1 MSLPVSIFELVIAI
15 AALALT
21 SHFFVGNAIIFSER
35 TGRSKVF
42 TGVVVIGF
50 GTSLPELATAVFASV
65 AHHPSVGVA
74 SSLGA
79 TVINLT
85 VVAGITAVTAMP
97 KISSRTLRNEGL
109 VSAIGAGIFVAG
121 FVVLHLTFLF
131 ALIPLGVFVV
141 ATLLIV
147 RGSGVDPIYE
157 GEVPEESSS
166 KSLFVVGALCLGGLV
181 GTLLAAQVFLD
192 AALNIA
198 NFAGMSKVV
207 AGAVIVSFG
216 TALPE
221 IASAVQA
228 AIKRAPDLAIGNA
241 LGSSFFNS
249 LVAAPAAVLFDPQG
263 KLGGVSFT
271 SFFAVACSIVLYLL
285 MWSGHRLSR
294 SEGVVLLTL
303 YLVFLGYSFLG

>member
-109 VSAIGAGIFVAG
+109 VSAIGAVIFVAG

-131 ALIPLGVFVV
+131 ALIPLGVFAV

-198 NFAGMSKVV
+198 NFAGM
-207 AGAVIVSFG
+207 
-216 TALPE
+216 
-221 IASAVQA
+221 
-228 AIKRAPDLAIGNA
+228 
-241 LGSSFFNS
+241 
-249 LVAAPAAVLFDPQG
+249 
-263 KLGGVSFT
+263 
-271 SFFAVACSIVLYLL
+271 
-285 MWSGHRLSR
+285 
-294 SEGVVLLTL
+294 
-303 YLVFLGYSFLG
+303 